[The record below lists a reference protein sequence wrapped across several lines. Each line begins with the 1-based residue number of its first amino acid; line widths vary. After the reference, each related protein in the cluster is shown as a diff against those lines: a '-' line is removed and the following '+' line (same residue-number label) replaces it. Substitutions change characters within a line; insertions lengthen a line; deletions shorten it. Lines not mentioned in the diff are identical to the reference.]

1 MRYIRLLKNISNWWL
16 HFAVKMGFAKS
27 DPLLFRLRNNIVME
41 VPRRLLHEF
50 KEIFMEECYTRR
62 VFHLPDG
69 PTVIDIGANAGF
81 FTLFAASRFPKAT
94 IIAFEPIAINFNQLE
109 RNRNLNEDVCIFCR
123 QMAVYGH
130 AGEVLLSFDP
140 DDSFT
145 TAASV
150 IRGEDHQKATIKV
163 ASMTLPDIFEAYQLK
178 RCDFLKMDCEGSEY
192 DILYN
197 CPDKYLHRVV
207 QMAIEVH
214 KGTEPNHNI
223 ESLANYLNAHDFQTY
238 RSGHILHV
246 YRRC

>member
-27 DPLLFRLRNNIVME
+27 DPLLFSLPNNIVME

-62 VFHLPDG
+62 AFRLPDC

-81 FTLFAASRFPKAT
+81 FTLFAASRFPGAT
-94 IIAFEPIAINFNQLE
+94 IIAFEPIAINFSQLE
-109 RNRNLNEDVCIFCR
+109 RNRNLNKDARIFCR

-130 AGEVLLSFDP
+130 AGEVLLGFDP

-150 IRGEDHQKATIKV
+150 ISGEDHQKGTTKV
-163 ASMTLPDIFEAYQLK
+163 TSVTLSDIFETYQLT

-197 CPDKYLHRVV
+197 CPVKYLHRVV

-223 ESLANYLNAHDFQTY
+223 ESLANYLNAHEFQTY
-238 RSGHILHV
+238 QAGHILHV
-246 YRRC
+246 YSRG

>member
-1 MRYIRLLKNISNWWL
+1 
-16 HFAVKMGFAKS
+16 MGFTKT
-27 DPLLFRLRNNIVME
+27 DPLLFRLRNDIVVE
-41 VPRRLLHEF
+41 VPKRLLHEF

-62 VFHLPDG
+62 RAFHLTDR
-69 PTVIDIGANAGF
+69 PTIIDIGANAGF
-81 FTLFAASRFPKAT
+81 FTLFAASRFPGAT
-94 IIAFEPIAINFNQLE
+94 IIAFEPIAINFNQLK
-109 RNRNLNEDVCIFCR
+109 RNRNLNKNASIFCR

-150 IRGEDHQKATIKV
+150 IREEDHQKGTIKV
-163 ASMTLPDIFEAYQLK
+163 ASVTLPDIFEAYQLN

-197 CPDKYLHRVV
+197 CPAKYLHGIT

-214 KGTEPNHNI
+214 RGTEMHHNI
-223 ESLANYLNAHDFQTY
+223 DSLANYLNSIDFQTY
-238 RSGHILHV
+238 PSGHILHV
-246 YRRC
+246 SRKV